1 MAKKKIE
8 AQLKFEV
15 GERVVICGE
24 TFGTFGTSKYP
35 DTDKFTFTTIKQ
47 VNEDGSVVV
56 EEGYKFRQ
64 SYETNLIQYVIDKTE
79 ENIDPDIDPDQSILL
94 VDKSIDV
101 LLEKSNNAA
110 TNKVEALKAEITKI
124 SEDTDMPSLR
134 RIGKLEKKR
143 KTITEVNMVLANQER
158 LLSRLKGIGLRRAHK
173 GIVIQSKKR
182 FPDLLK
188 LNLHKDDSDKHSGNV
203 SIILISIITI
213 IAGFLIIT
221 ILYSLYK

>member
-64 SYETNLIQYVIDKTE
+64 SYETNFGDTMYHHYFRINRVKDIITYFNDKKYKYRDGIVEDKASFCGITYLFKDDGTFEQKAITSIQAN
-79 ENIDPDIDPDQSILL
+79 ENH
-94 VDKSIDV
+94 K
-101 LLEKSNNAA
+101 K
-110 TNKVEALKAEITKI
+110 LKALAEQRRLNRQKYFDKYEEVVKPLQDELNEKI
-124 SEDTDMPSLR
+124 CKLYKEHICSHCKHSDCED
-134 RIGKLEKKR
+134 
-143 KTITEVNMVLANQER
+143 
-158 LLSRLKGIGLRRAHK
+158 
-173 GIVIQSKKR
+173 
-182 FPDLLK
+182 DLCNYWNLK
-188 LNLHKDDSDKHSGNV
+188 LGETHCCSAFEPH
-203 SIILISIITI
+203 
-213 IAGFLIIT
+213 
-221 ILYSLYK
+221 